1 VGWTGVA
8 HKCLEQS
15 EDFAVVGFYPRGQK
29 VDMQYGKPGERP
41 ASDERIRALP
51 LPDEDPLFGAGGPL
65 LTCWHP

>member
-1 VGWTGVA
+1 VA

-51 LPDEDPLFGAGGPL
+51 LPDEDPLFGASGPL
-65 LTCWHP
+65 LTCWHPSS